1 MDQIFCFK
9 IQNIMKISK
18 RNQDQDL
25 VVRELL
31 SCILDVLWFT
41 LKLKFN
47 TDSSDTNEHN
57 VWSDNDTDYK
67 PTGQNQQQMQCKL
80 ILIPH

>member
-1 MDQIFCFK
+1 
-9 IQNIMKISK
+9 MKIEK

-25 VVRELL
+25 FVRELL

-41 LKLKFN
+41 FKLKFN

>member
-1 MDQIFCFK
+1 
-9 IQNIMKISK
+9 MKIAK
-18 RNQDQDL
+18 RDQDQDL
-25 VVRELL
+25 FVRELL

-41 LKLKFN
+41 FKLKFS

-67 PTGQNQQQMQCKL
+67 PNGQN
-80 ILIPH
+80 